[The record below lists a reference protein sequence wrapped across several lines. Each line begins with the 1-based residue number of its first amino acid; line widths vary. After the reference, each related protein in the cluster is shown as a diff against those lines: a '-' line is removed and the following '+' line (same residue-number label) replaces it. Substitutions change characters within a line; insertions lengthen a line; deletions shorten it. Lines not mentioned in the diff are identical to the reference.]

1 MNRRG
6 QKSRRKFFQR
16 DGLRS
21 HVAGEGEIVGPG
33 AFATPLANSSERE
46 RNAQRSPRNSSRK
59 SSRYTPRF
67 ESLERRELLAA
78 DLLLDALRFVDA
90 DNRPITHPVVGE
102 QVHLRADWTATD
114 VPLNST
120 FRLRLT
126 DTTAGVRSL
135 TLNSPNYN
143 GAGNGSFQF
152 STLFE
157 GWFAT
162 PGLHSVVVDIDIAD
176 AVTEVNE
183 SNNQRLITYTPSV
196 PSTLPSKLL
205 QPLSGQQNVDWA
217 VVRYSDLDPRLDD
230 GVNPPEIRDY
240 ACDDGLL
247 PNRFKCGPVTE
258 DQFVGL
264 DLQLANFG
272 EMDAGQM
279 VYATAAGVVT
289 RPLEGFVLEGMDAS
303 DNAGAYI
310 SVIGDLNHDGL
321 DDFLVAAPG
330 GDSDAIDPDN
340 VGESYVVFGR
350 VGGLPRDF
358 AFSDLL
364 PENFGDGSLGFVVR
378 GIFADDGAGV
388 PSTAVGDFNGD
399 GIDDLAVGAPTA
411 DTDGT
416 QAGEVYLLFGRS
428 TGFAPLFDVNSLLTV
443 NGGDGS
449 LGVVLRGFS
458 SSDRFGAS
466 IANAGDLNSDGITD
480 LAVGAPAADGVFP
493 AFFAGRVYVFY
504 GQTDPLPAEFQAN
517 DLLPNGNNGI
527 AGFFLD
533 GETFFDAAGSAV
545 AGLGDVNGDG
555 VADLGIGAP
564 GTGATG
570 QGAVYVLYGHT
581 SVQQTDTP
589 FPLVTSLGSLREANG
604 GDGTAG
610 FVLNGATSNDFVG
623 SVLASLGD
631 LNGDGLG
638 DYAIGAPNADGEAT
652 GAGAAYILYG
662 STTPAPAERQLDF
675 LFPSR
680 GGNGTE
686 GFVIRG
692 AVAGDAVGTSV
703 LVAGDLNNDGTRD
716 FAVGAPGV
724 RVNGAALGGVYIVYG
739 VPTGHAATVDLS
751 LLGKTGGVGGFE
763 LTGPA
768 AGGGVGSVIGAPGD
782 LDGDLI
788 ADLLIGL
795 PNAGDAGEVYA
806 VNGRSLPFRPLLSMD
821 LVTAVDTVEI
831 DHGGSW
837 TSVYEHLEPSSIT
850 VQPGDVIP
858 QGASLGLVGDRASG
872 EALLHFEL
880 RYRGSPV
887 ETYVDPTAYWLKPL
901 AYQGQTERSVL
912 AAGVTN
918 LDPTADLSEEP
929 SAITRL
935 HPTYAGEVWFW
946 YRVTHLNPNDE
957 YQVIWQRPNGT
968 VIREAYHCMLPKL
981 SPIFYPFCE
990 SLDAAPV
997 HMGMNV
1003 ESLQQPW
1010 ADHVGRWQVSL
1021 VVNDQVRAVQ
1031 FFDVASSPIEPE
1043 IRMEFGP
1050 DAVGNPILLN
1060 GRSTPIDFGQTSL
1073 NGNAPTQDFVV
1084 ENHGS
1089 TALQLSNLVLPDGFQ
1104 LTTPFPSQVNVDS
1117 RVRFTVSMDTSVVG
1131 PRFGEISFSTNDADE
1146 GGYRFLLSGNVQ
1158 GNFAAGSPL
1167 IELGERTAAYQWLQ
1181 SPQLIVSDA
1190 LLVDTD
1196 SQSFNNGRLEVEIV
1210 ANATATDRLG
1220 MRNVGASG
1228 GEIGVLGNAVTYSGV
1243 PMGTYSGGEGPTPL
1257 VVQFNDQATVA
1268 AVEALLQNLT
1278 YTNTSSDPGGE
1289 SKYVA
1294 LRLTDDTGKVG
1305 NVVNQ
1310 QIALGPSN
1318 LNQLPVVSNLFA
1330 VQNDV
1335 IQPAQVQLVANGV
1348 FDPDGFVSEVRFYIE
1363 SNNLPGLQ
1371 TGPGGDQLA
1380 ASDTNGAD
1388 TWSASFSSSLFAPGV
1403 KTAYAVAVDDL
1414 LAESSPAE
1422 VQFGVFPPNN
1432 PPAIVFMGVS
1442 PAVVVAPQATVLS
1455 ANGVSDTDGFVTRVD
1470 FFRESNGIAGLQL
1483 GVAGDQILGN
1493 DSNAAGGWT
1502 LTVGTIGFAEG
1513 VHLLYARAIDNG
1525 GAPSNVVSATL
1536 QVGLPPPI
1544 GSVFYLQ
1551 DLIPPTGNGIGGFV
1565 LEGDLIG
1572 DQAGY
1577 SVSGAGDVNGD
1588 GFDDLLIG
1596 SPLADAGSPSQ
1607 ADAGVSYVIFG
1618 KSSGFDA
1625 AIDLGALDGT
1635 LGFKIFGAT
1644 AGDRAG
1650 TVSSAG
1656 DVNGDGFGDLLVGA
1670 PGFDTL
1676 SATDAGSAYVI
1687 FGKSQS
1693 FGAIFDLSAINGVNG
1708 FRLDGIGGDDLT
1720 GLSLS
1725 GAGDFNGDGYAD
1737 LLIGAR
1743 SADPGLPARA
1753 DAGSA
1758 YLVYGKL
1765 GGFAPIIDLNTL
1777 TLSEGFRVDGVGSFD
1792 FLGQS
1797 VRWAGDIN
1805 GDGLGD
1811 FVLGAQMGTPGT
1823 GTARG
1828 AAFVI
1833 FGDANPPVSPL
1844 LVDQLNG
1851 INGFRISGVN
1861 QDDLL
1866 GFSVS
1871 GIGDFNGDGYGDLAV
1886 GVPNAD
1892 AGSPPKVNSGSTYL
1906 IFGNAGPFASVFD
1919 LLTLSGG
1926 NGFRVDGIR
1935 DGDSLG
1941 ISVGAAGDVNGD
1953 GYDDVILGAFHASV
1967 GNPPRS
1973 EAGETYVLFGSPSY
1987 NSSTF
1992 PLTAI
1997 NGQNG
2002 FRLEG
2007 VGAQD
2012 ESGWSVA
2019 GAGDINGDGYD
2030 DLVIGAPQDGAGS
2043 AYVFFGR
2050 DFTGSTTQIGTA
2062 TLDVLDGSL
2071 LADILNGKQS
2081 LDALTGGGGV
2091 DVLVGGEGHDVLGVS
2106 DLLFRRVDGGRGVDT
2121 LRLDGAGI
2129 ILDLTAL
2136 PDSRISGI
2144 ERIDLTGTG
2153 DNTLILNL
2161 RELLNL
2167 SDDSNQLFV
2176 TRNNGD
2182 VVDVGQGWVATSIQ
2196 QIGGVTFY
2204 EYRQGAARLMIQAV
2218 AEGTPWQNSINAL
2231 DVDNSGG
2238 VNPVSPAD
2246 ALRIIELINNNTLN
2260 NNPLPNPP
2268 TADFAPPPVGNEFFY
2283 DVNGDGYATPLDPLI
2298 VINFL
2303 NNRPA
2308 GEGEGEWFEPEEAT
2322 WLIDVTTA
2330 SAAVPAENVATW
2342 AADNDHEATTEAV
2355 VVSPATLDQV
2365 VSDESDLWEGAN
2377 VAASE
2382 SVGSGAESDS
2392 ASSDPT
2398 ELDAL
2403 LSDFADEVANSWSE

>member
-1 MNRRG
+1 MNRRD
-6 QKSRRKFFQR
+6 QKTRRKSFQ
-16 DGLRS
+16 
-21 HVAGEGEIVGPG
+21 
-33 AFATPLANSSERE
+33 
-46 RNAQRSPRNSSRK
+46 
-59 SSRYTPRF
+59 PRF

-78 DLLLDALRFVDA
+78 DLELQTLRFVDA
-90 DNRPITHPVVGE
+90 DNRPITGPVVGE
-102 QVHLRADWTATD
+102 QVHLRVDWTATD

-135 TLNSPNYN
+135 TLNSANYN
-143 GAGNGSFQF
+143 GGGNGTFTYT
-152 STLFE
+152 TLFE

-162 PGLHSVVVDIDIAD
+162 PGLHTIVVDLDSTSVV
-176 AVTEVNE
+176 TEGNE
-183 SNNQRLITYTPSV
+183 SNNQKLITYTPTA
-196 PSTLPSKLL
+196 PATLPSKLL
-205 QPLSGQQNVDWA
+205 QPLAGQQNVDWS
-217 VVRYSDLDPRLDD
+217 VVRYSDLDPRVDD
-230 GVNPPEIRDY
+230 GINPPEIRDY
-240 ACDDGLL
+240 ACDDALL

-258 DQFVGL
+258 DQFVGM
-264 DLQLANFG
+264 DLQLANFA
-272 EMDAGQM
+272 ELDAGQM
-279 VYATAAGVVT
+279 VYAVADGTVT
-289 RPLEGFVLEGMDAS
+289 RQLEGSVLEGIDAG
-303 DNAGAYI
+303 DNAGLNIQA
-310 SVIGDLNHDGL
+310 IGDLNDDGL
-321 DDFLVAAPG
+321 DEFIITAPG
-330 GDSDAIDPDN
+330 GDSDTVDN
-340 VGESYVVFGR
+340 VGEVYVVYGR
-350 VGGLPRDF
+350 AGGLPRDF
-358 AFSDLL
+358 ELSDLL
-364 PENFGDGSLGFVVR
+364 PENLGNGSLGFVVR
-378 GIFADDGAGV
+378 GIAADDAIGV
-388 PSTAVGDFNGD
+388 PSAIGDFNGD
-399 GIDDLAVGAPTA
+399 GIDDLAIGAANA
-411 DTDGT
+411 DTNGT
-416 QAGEVYLLFGRS
+416 QAGEVYLLFGQS
-428 TGFAPLFDVNSLLTV
+428 LGFAPVVDVSSLLTV

-449 LGVVLRGFS
+449 LGVVLQGFS
-458 SSDRFGAS
+458 SSDEFGAS
-466 IANAGDLNSDGITD
+466 VTNAGDLNGDGITD
-480 LAVGAPAADGVFP
+480 LAVGAPAADGLFP
-493 AFFAGRVYVFY
+493 AFFSGRVYVFY
-504 GQTDPLPAEFQAN
+504 GQTDPLPAEFQAD

-533 GETFFDAAGSAV
+533 GETFFDRAGATV
-545 AGLGDVNGDG
+545 VGLGDVNGDG
-555 VADLGIGAP
+555 APDLGIGAP
-564 GTGATG
+564 GAGTNN

-581 SVQQTDTP
+581 SVEETNNP

-604 GDGTAG
+604 GDGSTG
-610 FVLNGATSNDFVG
+610 FILNGATNNDAVG
-623 SVLASLGD
+623 SVLTSLGD

-638 DYAIGAPNADGEAT
+638 DYAIGAPSADGEAT
-652 GAGAAYILYG
+652 GSGAAYILYG
-662 STTPAPAERQLDF
+662 SSTPAPAEKQLDF
-675 LFPSR
+675 LLPSR
-680 GGNGTE
+680 GGDGSE

-692 AVAGDAVGTSV
+692 AVAGDNAGTSV
-703 LVAGDLNNDGTRD
+703 LMAGDLNNDGTQD
-716 FAVGAPGV
+716 FAVGAPGL
-724 RVNGAALGGVYIVYG
+724 RINGNTLGAVYIVYG
-739 VPTGHAATVDLS
+739 DSAGHSATVDLS
-751 LLGKTGGVGGFE
+751 LLGKSGGVGGFQ
-763 LTGPA
+763 LTGPSA
-768 AGGGVGSVIGAPGD
+768 ANGVGSSIGAPGD
-782 LDGDLI
+782 LNGDSI
-788 ADLLIGL
+788 DDLLLGL
-795 PNAGDAGEVYA
+795 PTTGDAGEVY
-806 VNGRSLPFRPLLSMD
+806 VVHGRSLPFRPVLSLD
-821 LVTAVDTVEI
+821 LVTAVDTIEI
-831 DHGGSW
+831 DHGGGW
-837 TSVYEHLEPSSIT
+837 TSIYENLEPSSIT
-850 VQPGDVIP
+850 VQPGDVVP
-858 QGASLGLVGDRASG
+858 QGASLGLVGDRATRV
-872 EALLHFEL
+872 ALLHFEL
-880 RYRGSPV
+880 QYRGSPV

-901 AYQGQTERSVL
+901 SYQGQTERSVL

-918 LDPTADLSEEP
+918 LDPTADLQEEP

-935 HPTYAGEVWFW
+935 HPTYQGEVWFW
-946 YRVTHLNPNDE
+946 YRVSHLNPNDE

-968 VIREAYHCMLPKL
+968 VIRESYHCMLPKL

-990 SLDAAPV
+990 ALDAAPV

-1003 ESLQQPW
+1003 ESLIQPW

-1021 VVNDQVRAVQ
+1021 VVNNQVRAVE

-1060 GRSTPIDFGQTSL
+1060 GRSTPIDFGESL
-1073 NGNAPTQDFVV
+1073 VNDVEPTQDFVI

-1089 TALQLSNLVLPDGFQ
+1089 TALQLSNLALPDGFHV
-1104 LTTPFPSQVNVDS
+1104 TTPFPSLVNVDS
-1117 RVRFTVSMDTSVVG
+1117 RVRFTIAMDTSVPG
-1131 PRFGEISFSTNDADE
+1131 PRFGEISFATNDTDE
-1146 GGYRFLLSGNVQ
+1146 QVYRFLVSGNVQ
-1158 GNFAAGSPL
+1158 GNFAVGSPL
-1167 IELGERTAAYQWLQ
+1167 IDIGERTAAYQWLQ
-1181 SPQLIVSDA
+1181 TPQLIAGDA
-1190 LLVDTD
+1190 LVFDSD
-1196 SQSFNNGRLEVEIV
+1196 SQSFNNGELEVEIV
-1210 ANATATDRLG
+1210 ANATAADRLG
-1220 MRNVGASG
+1220 IRNVGASG
-1228 GEIGVLGNAVTYSGV
+1228 GEIGVLGNSVTYSGV
-1243 PMGTYSGGEGPTPL
+1243 PMGTYSGGAGLTPL
-1257 VVQFNDQATVA
+1257 TVQFNDQATIA
-1268 AVEALLQNLT
+1268 AVQALLQNLT
-1278 YTNTSSDPGGE
+1278 YSNTAADPGGA
-1289 SKYVA
+1289 SKHVA
-1294 LRLTDDTGKVG
+1294 MRLTDDSGKVG
-1305 NVVNQ
+1305 NVANQ

-1318 LNQLPVVSNLFA
+1318 LNQLPIVTNLFA

-1363 SNNLPGLQ
+1363 ANNLPGLQ
-1371 TGPGGDQLA
+1371 TGPGGDQLV

-1388 TWSASFSSSLFAPGV
+1388 TWSATFSSSLLAPGV

-1422 VQFGVFPPNN
+1422 VQFGVFPPNI
-1432 PPAIVFMGVS
+1432 PPAIVFLGVN
-1442 PAVVVAPQATVLS
+1442 PGVVVAPEAAILS
-1455 ANGVSDTDGFVTRVD
+1455 ANGVSDADGFVTRVD

-1525 GAPSNVVSATL
+1525 GAASNVVSGTL

-1565 LEGDLIG
+1565 LTGDAID
-1572 DQAGY
+1572 DQSGY

-1596 SPLADAGSPSQ
+1596 APMADAGSP
-1607 ADAGVSYVIFG
+1607 ARVDAGITYVIFG

-1625 AIDLGALDGT
+1625 EIDLGSLDGT

-1650 TVSSAG
+1650 YVSSAG

-1676 SATDAGSAYVI
+1676 NATDAGSAYLI

-1693 FGAIFDLSAINGVNG
+1693 FGATFDLSAINGVNG

-1743 SADPGLPARA
+1743 SADPGIPARV
-1753 DAGSA
+1753 DAGAA

-1777 TLSEGFRVDGVGSFD
+1777 TLSEGFRVEGVGPVD

-1811 FVLGAQMGTPGT
+1811 FILGAQIGLPGT

-1833 FGDANPPVSPL
+1833 FGDANPQVSPL

-1851 INGFRISGVN
+1851 INGFRITGVN

-1871 GIGDFNGDGYGDLAV
+1871 GIGDFNGDGFGDLAV

-1892 AGSPPKVNSGSTYL
+1892 PGAPPKVNSGSAYL

-1919 LLTLSGG
+1919 LLTLSGN
-1926 NGFRVDGIR
+1926 NGFRVDGLR
-1935 DGDSLG
+1935 EGDSLG

-1953 GYDDVILGAFHASV
+1953 GFDDVILGAYHASV

-1973 EAGETYVLFGSPSY
+1973 EAGETYVLFGSAS
-1987 NSSTF
+1987 NSSATF
-1992 PLTAI
+1992 PLSAI

-2030 DLVIGAPQDGAGS
+2030 DLVIGAPGNGAGT
-2043 AYVFFGR
+2043 AYVFLGR
-2050 DFTGSTTQIGTA
+2050 DFTGTTTQVGTA
-2062 TLDVLDGSL
+2062 TLDVLNGSL

-2091 DVLVGGEGHDVLGVS
+2091 DVLVGGEGHDVLGVG

-2121 LRLDGAGI
+2121 LRVDGSG
-2129 ILDLTAL
+2129 LVVDLTAL
-2136 PDSRISGI
+2136 ADSRLTGI

-2153 DNTLILNL
+2153 DNTLILDL

-2176 TRNNGD
+2176 TRNTGD
-2182 VVDVGQGWVATSIQ
+2182 VVDIGQGWVVTSIQ

-2204 EYRQGAARLMIQAV
+2204 EYRQGAARLMVQAV
-2218 AEGTPWQNSINAL
+2218 AEGTPWQNPVDAL

-2238 VNPVSPAD
+2238 ANPIGSAD
-2246 ALRIIELINNNTLN
+2246 ALRIIELINNNTLG

-2268 TADFAPPPVGNEFFY
+2268 TADFAPPPAGTQFFY
-2283 DVNGDGYATPLDPLI
+2283 DVNGDGFATPLDPLI

-2303 NNRPA
+2303 NNRPQ
-2308 GEGEGEWFEPEEAT
+2308 GEGEGEWLQPDEVTWVVEVAT
-2322 WLIDVTTA
+2322 TSV
-2330 SAAVPAENVATW
+2330 AVPDDDFLPW
-2342 AADNDHEATTEAV
+2342 ADDVDGSSSDEPV
-2355 VVSPATLDQV
+2355 FVSPDSIDALAGDV
-2365 VSDESDLWEGAN
+2365 ASLWEDAN
-2377 VAASE
+2377 VMGDEVVGGDAAGVAAASD
-2382 SVGSGAESDS
+2382 STKLNGA
-2392 ASSDPT
+2392 
-2398 ELDAL
+2398 LDGL
-2403 LSDFADEVANSWSE
+2403 LSEFADEVANSWLD